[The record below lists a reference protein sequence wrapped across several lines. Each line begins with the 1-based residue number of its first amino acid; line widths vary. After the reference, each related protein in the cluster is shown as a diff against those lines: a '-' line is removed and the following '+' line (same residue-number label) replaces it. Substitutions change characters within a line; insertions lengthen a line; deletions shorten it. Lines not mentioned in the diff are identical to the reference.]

1 MLTNKLYRPPHP
13 TPLRHPRETCP
24 VPRYEDGNLKAGPGG
39 RVSPAR
45 GGNVRRTKGDR
56 ATSDANN
63 TRRHEGGNPRAGLSA
78 GFPPFTGEMSEG
90 QRGPPVEGGRRQ
102 YPSTRGREPK
112 GWAGCRVSPAR
123 GGNVRR
129 TKGDR
134 ATSDADNT
142 RRHEGGNPRAGLGA
156 GFPPFTGE
164 MSEGQRGPPAEG
176 GPPLGRTIAKLHR
189 RRHLRWSGRPLSKRK
204 GTRASPKKNDNSSQG
219 YAGWDAGHDGLPQ
232 RTPTTTHL
240 TPPKSPTKNSPTMVS
255 PPLPTGDLSARGG
268 NVRGLARTPIRGTKG
283 DHGTIDANNTRP
295 YGLLWPSEGEGHR
308 TEKQPLVVGPEGIEP
323 STDQL

>member
-1 MLTNKLYRPPHP
+1 MTPISAVYSQSLTLFDGVNKQIISPQHP
-13 TPLRHPRETCP
+13 TPLRHSRETCP
-24 VPRYEDGNLKAGPGG
+24 VPRHEDGNLKAGPGG

-45 GGNVRRTKGDR
+45 GGNVRRTKG
-56 ATSDANN
+56 ATGRGRTPTIPVD
-63 TRRHEGGNPRAGLSA
+63 TGAGTQGRGRVA

-90 QRGPPVEGGRRQ
+90 QRGPPVEG
-102 YPSTRGREPK
+102 
-112 GWAGCRVSPAR
+112 
-123 GGNVRR
+123 
-129 TKGDR
+129 
-134 ATSDADNT
+134 DADNT

-189 RRHLRWSGRPLSKRK
+189 RRRSRWSGRPLSKRK
-204 GTRASPKKNDNSSQG
+204 GTRASPKKNDNRSQG

-232 RTPTTTHL
+232 RTPTTTPL
-240 TPPKSPTKNSPTMVS
+240 TPLKSPTKNSPTVVTPLS
-255 PPLPTGDLSARGG
+255 PPGIFAKRKGPPPPARGG
-268 NVRGLARTPIRGTKG
+268 NVRGLARTPIRGTKR

-295 YGLLWPSEGEGHR
+295 YGLLWPSEGEGNR